1 VDLTELNNSQLMLAI
16 GAAAF
21 VAGCVLMRMLHK
33 SGTKSSKQEDPRNH
47 RIRELEADARAVK
60 RQFDGCEDELAA
72 TNEEFKTAVATLQH
86 LRTNLAE
93 RDTKIEQLE
102 KDLKGSVAK
111 TRELR
116 TELQDRAAEGM
127 REHVRAKQAETEL
140 EVNRAG
146 SEAVMSEINRLQEE
160 RKHMTSTMKA
170 LSKNLMPDDEHS
182 EVDP

>member
-21 VAGCVLMRMLHK
+21 VAGCVLMRVLHK

-47 RIRELEADARAVK
+47 RIRELEADARTVK
-60 RQFDGCEDELAA
+60 RQLDGCEEELAA

-93 RDTKIEQLE
+93 RDSKIEQLE
-102 KDLKGSVAK
+102 HDLKGSVAK

-116 TELQDRAAEGM
+116 TDLQDRATEGL

-140 EVNRAG
+140 EVTRAG

-160 RKHMTSTMKA
+160 RKHMTNTMKA
-170 LSKNLMPDDEHS
+170 LGDHLLPDS
-182 EVDP
+182 ELSDVDN